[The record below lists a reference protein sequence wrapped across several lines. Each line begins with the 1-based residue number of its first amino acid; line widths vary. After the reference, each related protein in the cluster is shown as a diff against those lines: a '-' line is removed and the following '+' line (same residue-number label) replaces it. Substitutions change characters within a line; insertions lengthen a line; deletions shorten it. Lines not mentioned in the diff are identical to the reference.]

1 MHTLAIFVNGER
13 KKEMDFEVKK
23 QQKKEAVIVSAS

>member
-1 MHTLAIFVNGER
+1 MKKRMHTLAIFVNGER

-23 QQKKEAVIVSAS
+23 QQKKRL

>member
-23 QQKKEAVIVSAS
+23 QQKKRL